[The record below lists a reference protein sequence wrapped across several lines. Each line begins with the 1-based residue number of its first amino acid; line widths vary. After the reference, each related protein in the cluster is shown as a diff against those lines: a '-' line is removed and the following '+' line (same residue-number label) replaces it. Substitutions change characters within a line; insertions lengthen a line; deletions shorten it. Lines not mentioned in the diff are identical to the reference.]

1 MIQRGCG
8 LLPWCACVGKEV
20 CAMRDRFVAK
30 YVPPSVRWLRDDLPQ
45 MRWPLV
51 VLTTVIACLLAGL
64 ASSFRGAALLLSFPF
79 LVLSVMAYSALILLW
94 RHVASLAVTG
104 GIALAVLAF
113 GGHWLTAA
121 AFSCGLL
128 AVSYVY
134 ASLFLRM
141 ENRFVRVATTAFAV
155 GICGVLAILLYVGW
169 HYDTLQDAIDAL
181 CHMGQRFISTKGTA
195 YTASTLDALLHRL
208 VTAVPALYGM
218 LAILFA
224 GLCDGAMQLLFYILD
239 CSAYFTPEA
248 DDGITSPRSFAVLYA
263 VLLFLVITTDSQDTP
278 QMYAMLSNCH
288 FVFALPCFWVGLT
301 GLWKKLGLWL
311 AEHAL
316 YKHTPSPLL
325 MLVCFALAYGLLGL
339 SLAFTV
345 TAIVGAVSIFH
356 KSNGTTEDPA

>member
-1 MIQRGCG
+1 
-8 LLPWCACVGKEV
+8 
-20 CAMRDRFVAK
+20 MRDRFVAK

-51 VLTTVIACLLAGL
+51 VLTTVVACLLAGL
-64 ASSFRGAALLLSFPF
+64 ASSFRGMALLLSFPF

-104 GIALAVLAF
+104 GIAVAVLAF

-121 AFSCGLL
+121 AISCGIL

-141 ENRFVRVATTAFAV
+141 ENRFVRVATTAFAA
-155 GICGVLAILLYVGW
+155 GIWGILCLLLYIGW

-181 CHMGQRFISTKGTA
+181 CHMGQRFLSTEGTA
-195 YTASTLDALLHRL
+195 YTASTLDTLLRQ
-208 VTAVPALYGM
+208 VVVAVPALYGM

-263 VLLFLVITTDSQDTP
+263 VLLFLVITTDSRATP

-301 GLWKKLGLWL
+301 GLWKKLSLWL
-311 AEHAL
+311 AEHAM

-325 MLVCFALAYGLLGL
+325 LLVCFAMCYGLLGL
-339 SLAFTV
+339 SLAFTL
-345 TAIVGAVSIFH
+345 TAIVGAVSIFR
-356 KSNGTTEDPA
+356 KPDATAGDQA